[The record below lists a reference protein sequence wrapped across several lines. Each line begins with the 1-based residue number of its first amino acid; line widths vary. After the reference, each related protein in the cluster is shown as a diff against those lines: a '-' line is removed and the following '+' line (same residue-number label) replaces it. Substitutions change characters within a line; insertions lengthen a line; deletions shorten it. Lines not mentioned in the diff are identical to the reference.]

1 MAWLKDRVVIVTGAT
16 AGIGEATVRR
26 LVRAGARVVVHGR
39 RADRLQRLCA
49 EIDREGKR
57 TRAVVGDVTV
67 AADREALVK
76 AAVDAFGRIDALVN
90 NAGCGQRGPVECV
103 PLDDIRRNYE
113 TNVFGLIGMTQLVA
127 PYLREQG
134 EGRIVNVSS
143 VAGRIARPLSSI
155 YDSTKHAV
163 EALSDG
169 LRGELAPFGVRV
181 IVIRP
186 GFIQTEFV
194 DKANEM
200 SADALERSKPYAK
213 YIVGFRG
220 ASARLRRVAAGPDD
234 IACVIEKALTV
245 ANPRTHYAAPR
256 HAKFFLFVKWL
267 LSNRAFDRIVRL
279 KG

>member
-76 AAVDAFGRIDALVN
+76 AALDVFGRIDALVN
-90 NAGCGQRGPVECV
+90 NAGYGQRGPVECV

-113 TNVFGLIGMTQLVA
+113 TNVFGLIGITQLVA

-194 DKANEM
+194 EKANEM
-200 SADALERSKPYAK
+200 SAGALARSKPYAK
-213 YIVGFRG
+213 YIAGFRG

-234 IACVIEKALTV
+234 IAAVIETALTV

-256 HAKFFLFVKWL
+256 HAKFFLFAKWL
-267 LSNRAFDRIVRL
+267 LSSRAFDRIVRL